1 MKRIV
6 LAALLIQFLAAG
18 LATAGEELQSAGD
31 AVALLLPATAGVST
45 LILDD
50 REGTIQLVES
60 TALSLGVT
68 LGLKYTVNERRP
80 NGEDQSF
87 PSGHSAISFSS
98 SEFIRKRYG
107 WQYGIPAYIAASF
120 VGYSRIESKEHYF
133 HDVAAGAAIGIGS
146 GYLLTSRFEKVSIS
160 GEAAPGYYGVR
171 VSGNW

>member
-1 MKRIV
+1 MKKIIIM
-6 LAALLIQFLAAG
+6 LLVIFTAAG
-18 LATAGEELQSAGD
+18 SAVAGEALQSAGD

-45 LILDD
+45 LVLND

-60 TALSLGVT
+60 TALALVAT

-107 WQYGIPAYIAASF
+107 WEYGIPAYLAASF

-133 HDVAAGAAIGIGS
+133 HDVAAGAAIGIAS
-146 GYLLTSRFEKVSIS
+146 SYLFTSRFEKVAIS
-160 GEAAPGYYGVR
+160 TEASPGYYGIK